1 MILPRFCRQTLIK
14 SIFTSQLSKGPNLN
28 VKVVP
33 DHDGVGASVMLDR
46 MVEKARQ
53 QVVFI
58 REDIPTKRRLLGA

>member
-1 MILPRFCRQTLIK
+1 M
-14 SIFTSQLSKGPNLN
+14 
-28 VKVVP
+28 KVVP